1 MILVLVVS
9 GCAEITKFER
19 SDGTAYYYVDCENS
33 MRVLETCSF
42 AARRTCP
49 NGYYPVKATPAMSAG
64 IDRTYDR
71 CIEANNESKEAG
83 EPPGHPITK
92 AILPVSDTDDP
103 LAAINLNII

>member
-1 MILVLVVS
+1 MKPLAAMILVLVVS

-83 EPPGHPITK
+83 EPPATCARTPHNEGYFACK
-92 AILPVSDTDDP
+92 
-103 LAAINLNII
+103 